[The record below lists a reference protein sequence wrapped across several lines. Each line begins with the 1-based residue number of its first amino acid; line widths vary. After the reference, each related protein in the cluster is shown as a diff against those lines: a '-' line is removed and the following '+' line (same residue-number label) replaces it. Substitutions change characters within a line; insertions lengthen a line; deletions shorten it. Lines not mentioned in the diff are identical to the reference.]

1 MNMAIAILGLALLVL
16 VHELGHF
23 STARLVGMN
32 PRRFYIGFPPAVF
45 KVTRKGTEYGIG
57 AIPLGGY
64 VKIPGMHRPAAS
76 DLDLSFSRALAE
88 DTGLLAPLER
98 VKRELVVFDLEQARA
113 ALPELERATAEAT
126 PLAAGRQG
134 RRARPL
140 GPARRARRRRVLARV
155 DLEADRRDP
164 RRACREHRLRAD
176 RLLVPVHVRRRQ
188 GDDDRPRRAPGE
200 ARGHGRAQAGRPD
213 RRDRRPAR
221 ERVGDP
227 EPDQQLE
234 RPPAR
239 ADRAA
244 RRGHAPDRARAAP
257 EDRGRLPA
265 RLRPERQG
273 PVAAGVDLGFGDA
286 HRERVEAD
294 RHLAHQPRAQ
304 AGPQGHLERGRESS
318 RARLRRSARAR

>member
-1 MNMAIAILGLALLVL
+1 MNIAIAILGLALLVL

-113 ALPELERATAEAT
+113 ALPELERATAEARLS
-126 PLAAGRQG
+126 PQAAKAAERGLSELRDGLADDAYW
-134 RRARPL
+134 RASTWKRIVVIL
-140 GPARRARRRRVLARV
+140 AGPAANIVFAVVVFSFLFMFGGGKATTTVHDVLPGKPAV
-155 DLEADRRDP
+155 DGGAE
-164 RRACREHRLRAD
+164 
-176 RLLVPVHVRRRQ
+176 
-188 GDDDRPRRAPGE
+188 
-200 ARGHGRAQAGRPD
+200 AGRPD
-213 RRDRRPAR
+213 HRDRRPAR
-221 ERVGDP
+221 EGVGDP

-244 RRGHAPDRARAAP
+244 RRGHAPDRARC
-257 EDRGRLPA
+257 
-265 RLRPERQG
+265 G
-273 PVAAGVDLGFGDA
+273 P
-286 HRERVEAD
+286 RR
-294 RHLAHQPRAQ
+294 
-304 AGPQGHLERGRESS
+304 S
-318 RARLRRSARAR
+318 RAPTGSASS